1 MPATV
6 RTFRAADA
14 ASALRAV
21 KAAFGSEAVI
31 VSTQEVAGGLFRS
44 PEIEVTASVSD
55 ELAQA
60 VARAKPPPLASRP
73 LAEPA
78 FLSQPAPPAPRP
90 LSLVSPPRPPDESG
104 LAHEVLSLKKELEE
118 ARREMRVVCLQT
130 RGERELSLTPPQAEL
145 YGRLVNQGVEE
156 SLAEEMLR
164 QAAYDAAQHR
174 RPVPLESVVKDL
186 IAGRLI
192 PGRAPWSQ
200 DGRRVVA
207 LVGPTG
213 VGKTTTLAKIAAKA
227 IVESRLRVALI
238 TVDTYRIGGS
248 EQLSRYGKIM
258 RVPTYVA
265 KDGAELATALARCPS
280 ADLILVDTSGR
291 AVSEAVYRQAEMLRQ
306 MAGVALHLVLSAATG
321 ARELAAVAER
331 YRPLMPERLIFSKI
345 DEAVAPGSVLSAA
358 VRINRPV
365 ACVTD
370 GQRVPEDIHSVTS
383 EELTS
388 LAMGTWQPLQA
399 GATAGRR

>member
-21 KAAFGSEAVI
+21 KAALGPDAVI
-31 VSTQEVAGGLFRS
+31 VSTQEIAGGLFRL
-44 PEIEVTASVSD
+44 PEIEVTASISD
-55 ELAQA
+55 EVAEA
-60 VARAKPPPLASRP
+60 AARAKPPPVSSPPAP
-73 LAEPA
+73 EPA
-78 FLSQPAPPAPRP
+78 PSTPAPPPRP
-90 LSLVSPPRPPDESG
+90 LSLVSPPRPPDESP

-118 ARREMRVVCLQT
+118 ARREMRVVCLRT

-156 SLAEEMLR
+156 SLAEEMVR
-164 QAAYDAAQHR
+164 QAAYDMAQHR
-174 RPVPLESVVKDL
+174 RPASLEAVVRDL

-265 KDGAELATALARCPS
+265 KDCAELAAAVQRCPS

-306 MAGVALHLVLSAATG
+306 IAGVALHLVLSAATG

-331 YRPLMPERLIFSKI
+331 YRPLVPERLIFSKI

-370 GQRVPEDIHSVTS
+370 GQRVPEDIHAVTS

-388 LAMGTWQPLQA
+388 IAMGTWQPLQA
-399 GATAGRR
+399 GAAAGRR

>member
-6 RTFRAADA
+6 RSFRAADA

-21 KAAFGSEAVI
+21 KAALGPDAVI
-31 VSTQEVAGGLFRS
+31 VSTQEIAGGLFRS
-44 PEIEVTASVSD
+44 KEIEVTASLGD
-55 ELAQA
+55 EIAEA
-60 VARAKPPPLASRP
+60 AARAKPPPA
-73 LAEPA
+73 AEPA
-78 FLSQPAPPAPRP
+78 RAAPAAPPAPAPRP
-90 LSLVSPPRPPDESG
+90 LSLVSAPRPPDESP
-104 LAHEVLSLKKELEE
+104 LAHEVLCLKKELEE
-118 ARREMRVVCLQT
+118 ARREMREACLRA
-130 RGERELSLTPPQAEL
+130 RGERELSLTPKQAEL
-145 YGRLVNQGVEE
+145 YGRLVSQGVEE

-164 QAAYDAAQHR
+164 QATYDVAQRR
-174 RPVPLESVVKDL
+174 RPPSLESAVKDL

-227 IVESRLRVALI
+227 IVESRLQVALI

-265 KDGAELATALARCPS
+265 KDRGELAAAMARCPN

-306 MAGVALHLVLSAATG
+306 VAGVALHLVLSAATG

-345 DEAVAPGSVLSAA
+345 DEAVAPGSALSAA

-370 GQRVPEDIHSVTS
+370 GQRVPEDIHAVTS
-383 EELTS
+383 EELTE
-388 LAMGTWQPLQA
+388 LVMGTWRTLQA
-399 GATAGRR
+399 GAAAGRR